1 MVKHI
6 VFWRLKDSAHGN
18 DRATNARLI
27 KHRLEGLR
35 GRVPGLLSIEVG
47 VDFVAAEAS
56 SHLALYCEFVDKDAL
71 AAYRA
76 ELTGAGF
83 KFVGEQR
90 GESSEGRTRSR
101 MHQGLD

>member
-35 GRVPGLLSIEVG
+35 GRIPGLLSIEVG

-71 AAYRA
+71 AAYQAHPEHQAIVPFVVEAAA
-76 ELTGAGF
+76 ERRM
-83 KFVGEQR
+83 VGYEA
-90 GESSEGRTRSR
+90 
-101 MHQGLD
+101 